1 MNKVE
6 KYKELIQTAAA
17 LISRRV
23 TSTDMDF
30 QQWKSSVDRMLAK
43 EFGTNSREHELF
55 RKRRFC
61 TPVVGADD
69 DRPQEPACVRDIGL
83 PKKNCKIIL
92 MNC

>member
-43 EFGTNSREHELF
+43 EFGTNSRSMNFLGNDAF
-55 RKRRFC
+55 VRR
-61 TPVVGADD
+61 
-69 DRPQEPACVRDIGL
+69 
-83 PKKNCKIIL
+83 
-92 MNC
+92 

>member
-30 QQWKSSVDRMLAK
+30 QQWKSSVGSDV
-43 EFGTNSREHELF
+43 G
-55 RKRRFC
+55 KR
-61 TPVVGADD
+61 
-69 DRPQEPACVRDIGL
+69 IWN
-83 PKKNCKIIL
+83 K
-92 MNC
+92 

>member
-43 EFGTNSREHELF
+43 EFGT
-55 RKRRFC
+55 K
-61 TPVVGADD
+61 
-69 DRPQEPACVRDIGL
+69 
-83 PKKNCKIIL
+83 
-92 MNC
+92 

>member
-69 DRPQEPACVRDIGL
+69 DRPQKPAVFATLSL